1 MNTRSDVKSV
11 IREVS
16 GWEGITASPHRFG
29 GVEFTL
35 GKVEIGHIHRNG
47 MVDIPFTR
55 KLRERLVAE
64 GHAERHHLLDESG
77 WITFY
82 MRGEG
87 DADHAVRL
95 FRLSYVQKGRRRGV
109 VSADGDALA
118 SVGFSEAITSL
129 LLSANADPE

>member
-1 MNTRSDVKSV
+1 MNIRSDVESV

-16 GWEGITASPHRFG
+16 GWDGISASPHRFG

-64 GHAERHHLLDESG
+64 GHAEPHHLLDESG

-82 MRGEG
+82 IRGEG

-95 FRLSYVQKGRRRGV
+95 FRLSYLQKGRRRGV

-118 SVGFSEAITSL
+118 SIGFSEGITSL
-129 LLSANADPE
+129 LLSAKSESD

>member
-1 MNTRSDVKSV
+1 MNTRSDVELV

-16 GWEGITASPHRFG
+16 DWEGVTATPHRFG

-55 KLRERLVAE
+55 KLREALVAE
-64 GHAERHHLLDESG
+64 CDSDPHHLLDESG

-82 MRGEG
+82 MRREG
-87 DADHAVRL
+87 DADHAMRL
-95 FRLSYVQKGRRRGV
+95 FRLSYLQKGRRRGV
-109 VSADGDALA
+109 VNADGDALA
-118 SVGFSEAITSL
+118 SLGFSEGITSL
-129 LLSANADPE
+129 LVSAKTDAD